1 MFRASKRHN
10 RKLVLLV
17 LHNRKLVLLVLHN
30 RKLVLLE
37 RRNRRKVLE
46 LERMLE
52 LVHCKS

>member
-1 MFRASKRHN
+1 LFRSSQRHN
-10 RKLVLLV
+10 RKLVL
-17 LHNRKLVLLVLHN
+17 LLVLHN

-52 LVHCKS
+52 LVHSKS